1 MLYKLL
7 VNLRSGVFMLQ
18 IDGFWWKI
26 LIWLSQKFCSICKL
40 CTSSAAFT
48 KISTAT
54 YLRQKFCSICS
65 IWVEKGWE
73 WNFKWRR
80 HLFDREL
87 EMANC
92 FRNDVAGSCI
102 QIHKKDEWIWKIDLT
117 RQYSE
122 RLQTKT
128 NLRRRRVAINDTLC
142 PFCGNSEENEAH
154 KPWQHFSQ
162 HAFCLPSRIR
172 LNRWRS
178 WWLALTWTVWQHR
191 NKIIFSNQTFDGN
204 KLMDD
209 AIFTLW
215 TWLKN
220 FEKDFAFTY
229 SYWSSNIASR
239 FFFSGGLYQ
248 ISRQQHNLIQQVGS
262 FSDHCPILLRS
273 SIIDWG
279 PKPLKVMDWW
289 LKDKG
294 FQNMVAHS
302 WGNYHPN
309 GWGVPQTLHKTVEL
323 TERINDM
330 EAGINA
336 STISQTQ
343 ANLKKSL
350 QEQLWSA
357 ALAYESVLRQ
367 KSRVKWLREGDRN
380 SSYFHRIINHRRRV
394 NALQGLKINYAK
406 SQFGCLGKSLDWCRE
421 PASYLNC
428 GQLEFPF
435 SYLGIPVGSTSKSWD
450 AWQPLI
456 SKFESKLAKWKQ
468 RCLSTGG
475 RIFLTA
481 LPIYLLSFFKIPK
494 IVVHKHS
501 NWEWQLNWRRHLF
514 DSEIA
519 RAGSF
524 LGDISQQQLHPLRED
539 TWIWKPEPAGDYSTK
554 SGYDLIWGEL
564 MEARQ
569 EQDYGAIWKL
579 KIPTKTAMSTWR
591 LLRDTLPTKQNL
603 RRRQIPIDDML
614 CPLCRNKEEG
624 AEHLFFNCSKTLP
637 LWWESMSW
645 VNLITAMPQNHRDHF
660 LQHGMEVADGVRSKT
675 WKCWWIALTW
685 TIWHHRNKVV
695 FQDTIFHGTKLLE
708 DALFLLWSWIK
719 AMDKDFTL
727 HFNQWSSNLKEG
739 LDQTYLREVAK
750 EKKHRLL
757 TMLECDE
764 HDARP

>member
-1 MLYKLL
+1 MNAGTSIK
-7 VNLRSGVFMLQ
+7 N
-18 IDGFWWKI
+18 DNKA
-26 LIWLSQKFCSICKL
+26 KFP
-40 CTSSAAFT
+40 
-48 KISTAT
+48 
-54 YLRQKFCSICS
+54 R
-65 IWVEKGWE
+65 
-73 WNFKWRR
+73 
-80 HLFDREL
+80 
-87 EMANC
+87 
-92 FRNDVAGSCI
+92 
-102 QIHKKDEWIWKIDLT
+102 
-117 RQYSE
+117 
-122 RLQTKT
+122 
-128 NLRRRRVAINDTLC
+128 
-142 PFCGNSEENEAH
+142 
-154 KPWQHFSQ
+154 
-162 HAFCLPSRIR
+162 
-172 LNRWRS
+172 
-178 WWLALTWTVWQHR
+178 
-191 NKIIFSNQTFDGN
+191 
-204 KLMDD
+204 
-209 AIFTLW
+209 
-215 TWLKN
+215 
-220 FEKDFAFTY
+220 
-229 SYWSSNIASR
+229 
-239 FFFSGGLYQ
+239 LYQ

-309 GWGVPQTLHKTVEL
+309 GWGGYVLKQKLKFLKHCIRQWSSQNGSVTARKINDLKKQ
-323 TERINDM
+323 INDM

-343 ANLKKSL
+343 ADLKKSL

-357 ALAYESVLRQ
+357 ALAYESMLRQ
-367 KSRVKWLREGDRN
+367 KSRVKWLIEGDIN

-421 PASYLNC
+421 AASYLNC

-435 SYLGIPVGSTSKSWD
+435 SYLGILVGSTSKSWD

-456 SKFESKLAKWKQ
+456 SKFESKVAKWKQ
-468 RCLSTGG
+468 RCLSMGG

-494 IVVHKHS
+494 KVVHKHS

-519 RAGSF
+519 RADSF

-579 KIPTKTAMSTWR
+579 KIPTKIAVFTWR

-603 RRRQIPIDDML
+603 KRRQIPIDDMP
-614 CPLCRNKEEG
+614 CPLYRNKEEG

-645 VNLITAMPQNHRDHF
+645 VNLITVMPQNHRDHF

-695 FQDTIFHGTKLLE
+695 FQDTTFHGTKLLE